1 MIYFDATF
9 LVKLHIAEPGS
20 SKIVEFVR
28 KRNEVVVSS
37 VTARTEVMAALHRKF
52 REGSTHAA
60 LLKAHEQF
68 QREIEVGRI
77 VFLMF
82 TPSIVDRVEEAFLN
96 LPANVL
102 LRAGDAVH
110 LATAAEARLNEIY
123 SNDRHLLTA
132 APLFKLK
139 GINPLAK

>member
-9 LVKLHIAEPGS
+9 LVKLQIDEPGS

-37 VTARTEVMAALHRKF
+37 VTARTEVIAALHRKF

-68 QREIEVGRI
+68 HREIEVGRI

-82 TPSIVDRVEEAFLN
+82 TPSVVDRVEEAFLN
-96 LPANVL
+96 LPANVF

-123 SNDRHLLTA
+123 SNDRHLLA
-132 APLFKLK
+132 AASLFKLK